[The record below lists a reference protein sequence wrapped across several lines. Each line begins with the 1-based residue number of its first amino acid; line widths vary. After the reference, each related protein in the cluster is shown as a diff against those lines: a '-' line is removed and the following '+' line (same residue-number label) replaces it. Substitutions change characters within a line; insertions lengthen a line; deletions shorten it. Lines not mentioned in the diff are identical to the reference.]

1 MTEKGEMRR
10 VGDVAPSGSDLEGE
24 YVYVRSLIGEEFV
37 ITDIAER
44 VGDNGE
50 YLAVNIERDGKR
62 GFFFTSHQAVYRKL
76 LACKDELPLLATIV
90 ERTGKK
96 SGRNYFDIE

>member
-1 MTEKGEMRR
+1 MTEKSEMRR
-10 VGDVAPSGSDLEGE
+10 VGDVAPSGGDLEGE
-24 YVYVRSLIGEEFV
+24 YFYVRSLIGKEFV
-37 ITDIAER
+37 IIGVAER

-50 YLAVNIERDGKR
+50 YLAVNVTLDGEK
-62 GFFFTSHQAVYRKL
+62 GFFFTSHQALYRKL

-90 ERTGKK
+90 ERVGKK